1 MSSCMTDSKW
11 KERAVL
17 LNLNSVNLDSVKL
30 RFIKNDRFTDLV
42 KQPFLMKYYRF
53 ALSASVQISALRYC
67 PQVLLHIAGE
77 DQVCVSQG
85 IVIDQ
90 VVQLGA
96 VSGAVAIQVFDL
108 DAIEGERAA
117 VGVAQLHAGGVHVVL
132 AG

>member
-1 MSSCMTDSKW
+1 MFSSLPLVNK
-11 KERAVL
+11 RVL
-17 LNLNSVNLDSVKL
+17 LNQNSVNSDSV
-30 RFIKNDRFTDLV
+30 RTNFTKNDRFTDSV
-42 KQPFLMKYYRF
+42 KQPFLMKHYRF
-53 ALSASVQISALRYC
+53 VWLASVQIPVLRYC
-67 PQVLLHIAGE
+67 SQICLHIAGE

-117 VGVAQLHAGGVHVVL
+117 VGVAQLHTCCVHIVL